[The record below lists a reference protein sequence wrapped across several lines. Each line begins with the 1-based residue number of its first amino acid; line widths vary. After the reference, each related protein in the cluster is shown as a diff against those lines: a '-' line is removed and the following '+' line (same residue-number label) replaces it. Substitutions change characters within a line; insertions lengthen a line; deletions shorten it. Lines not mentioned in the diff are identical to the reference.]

1 MWSVCTVQRLCS
13 GRWYDNIIM
22 IAVVDRLER
31 QQEVGRRYCHTDFML
46 GGWDANRQHGPQRL
60 RTLNDGIVW
69 NHVVN
74 HDNVRWA
81 MLISLR
87 METNIDIIYVDSL
100 QQSAGHYIE
109 KLKLWWT
116 QLMRQATGSTPQLH
130 VRHITCPRQQDN
142 VQCGVFVLCY
152 HQVVF
157 RAAQDTSWRAMGRE
171 QRLLRLSQWLQEVT
185 PEVTERKRRDIR
197 ENFHT
202 HGSRLEAQIS
212 AQMSPLLADLSK
224 HTEKQT
230 QDTGG
235 RGKRKRLPVASSTVD
250 AGRKKWKENCTVGL
264 ISEIQVSLETES
276 QAAVDS
282 TPTWTI
288 WKTYSVQA
296 TTNTASL
303 AILQTSLSD
312 I

>member
-1 MWSVCTVQRLCS
+1 
-13 GRWYDNIIM
+13 
-22 IAVVDRLER
+22 
-31 QQEVGRRYCHTDFML
+31 
-46 GGWDANRQHGPQRL
+46 
-60 RTLNDGIVW
+60 
-69 NHVVN
+69 
-74 HDNVRWA
+74 
-81 MLISLR
+81 
-87 METNIDIIYVDSL
+87 
-100 QQSAGHYIE
+100 
-109 KLKLWWT
+109 
-116 QLMRQATGSTPQLH
+116 
-130 VRHITCPRQQDN
+130 
-142 VQCGVFVLCY
+142 
-152 HQVVF
+152 
-157 RAAQDTSWRAMGRE
+157 
-171 QRLLRLSQWLQEVT
+171 
-185 PEVTERKRRDIR
+185 
-197 ENFHT
+197 
-202 HGSRLEAQIS
+202 
-212 AQMSPLLADLSK
+212 MSPLLADLSK